1 MQLSYTKEEWHQFVI
16 MYIRDYLTTNN
27 SFLDDKQLSDYDDA
41 PWLYFLQEMTK
52 RGVLAKLM
60 SVKSEDNIKIF
71 SDEKRMRNNINKT
84 GHVVIIS

>member
-41 PWLYFLQEMTK
+41 PWLYFLQEMAK

-60 SVKSEDNIKIF
+60 SVKSE
-71 SDEKRMRNNINKT
+71 EE
-84 GHVVIIS
+84 